1 MAEQQVLCSTPHPVE
16 VLAVT
21 QITDAKTTIG
31 QVSKSCLGM
40 ASRTLRTPDPTRGGR
55 VVIAAYSM
63 DGSSVLPLTA
73 AALFQG
79 YLGCIA
85 AVRSPNLLNDTLI
98 GISSRPLPIAR

>member
-1 MAEQQVLCSTPHPVE
+1 MS
-16 VLAVT
+16 
-21 QITDAKTTIG
+21 
-31 QVSKSCLGM
+31 
-40 ASRTLRTPDPTRGGR
+40 GR

-85 AVRSPNLLNDTLI
+85 TVKSPNLLNDTLI
-98 GISSRPLPIAR
+98 GISSKPLPIIR